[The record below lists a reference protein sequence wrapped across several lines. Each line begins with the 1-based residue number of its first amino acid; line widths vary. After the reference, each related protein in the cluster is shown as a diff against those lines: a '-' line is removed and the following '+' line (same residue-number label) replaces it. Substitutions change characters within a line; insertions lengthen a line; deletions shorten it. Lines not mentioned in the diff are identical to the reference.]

1 MCLPIS
7 YPEDRKD
14 VGELEKLL
22 RSDLP
27 DAKRM
32 YRRCTQEKRPSL
44 SQEWPV
50 VRGMDQEPVGL
61 SAGVGAV
68 VLLVQETH
76 KEGHHLSH
84 GETGGPKTLELK
96 ENGDPVGLSAD
107 VGIVV
112 LLEDSEL
119 VGLSADVGIVVLPV
133 SKLIEAH
140 IQACPYT
147 QPSLRR
153 GISELPEDP

>member
-50 VRGMDQEPVGL
+50 VRGMDQDDMTDDANEDGFDE
-61 SAGVGAV
+61 S
-68 VLLVQETH
+68 
-76 KEGHHLSH
+76 
-84 GETGGPKTLELK
+84 
-96 ENGDPVGLSAD
+96 D
-107 VGIVV
+107 VCNDNKNEESG
-112 LLEDSEL
+112 
-119 VGLSADVGIVVLPV
+119 
-133 SKLIEAH
+133 
-140 IQACPYT
+140 
-147 QPSLRR
+147 
-153 GISELPEDP
+153 

>member
-50 VRGMDQEPVGL
+50 VRGMDQ
-61 SAGVGAV
+61 GV
-68 VLLVQETH
+68 
-76 KEGHHLSH
+76 
-84 GETGGPKTLELK
+84 
-96 ENGDPVGLSAD
+96 
-107 VGIVV
+107 
-112 LLEDSEL
+112 
-119 VGLSADVGIVVLPV
+119 
-133 SKLIEAH
+133 
-140 IQACPYT
+140 
-147 QPSLRR
+147 
-153 GISELPEDP
+153 